1 MTTSG
6 SIDFSLSARQVIT
19 SALQRLNLVAEH
31 EDPSASMSSR
41 AMREMNMMLKGW
53 QKHEN
58 LWRLTEGSITL
69 TDATASYSLS
79 PVPHKVISARY
90 RNSSSSDLPMEE
102 LTREE
107 YYDIPLKTAA
117 GTPTQFYVDYQRA
130 AVTFYTWPVLA
141 DATTET
147 VKYTYQRKYE
157 DIDDLGNDI
166 DVKAEF
172 LEVVDYNLAA
182 RLADHYGRKGEH
194 INRII
199 ARAQLLLDEALDDD
213 REGYVQF
220 VPDYK

>member
-1 MTTSG
+1 
-6 SIDFSLSARQVIT
+6 
-19 SALQRLNLVAEH
+19 
-31 EDPSASMSSR
+31 
-41 AMREMNMMLKGW
+41 
-53 QKHEN
+53 
-58 LWRLTEGSITL
+58 
-69 TDATASYSLS
+69 
-79 PVPHKVISARY
+79 
-90 RNSSSSDLPMEE
+90 MEE

-117 GTPTQFYVDYQRA
+117 GTPTHFYVDYQRA